1 MALTSKMID
10 PTASDLRV
18 YNTLTRKQEKF
29 EPIRPGRVNMFVCG
43 PTVWDVSHIGHGKT
57 YVAYDIMARY
67 LRRKGFSVFFLL
79 NITDVD
85 DKIINKAHDLGEQ
98 PLGMAKRLAKSFFN
112 DMKDLHVESVNL
124 YANASDHIPE
134 IIDQVSG
141 LLKKGMAYRVDDD
154 VYFDILKFPDYGKL
168 SHQKLEDLTVHR
180 VDPDPRKKH
189 PGDFA
194 LWKGQKPGEI
204 FWESPWG
211 KGRPGWHVEDTA
223 ITLTYFGP
231 MYDVHGG
238 GTELIFPHHEAEIAQ
253 AEGLTGKKPLARYWL
268 HTGLLSI
275 KGTEMHKSLGN
286 FVTIQDMIRKVGTP
300 GLRVFYAGTHYR
312 SPLDFTE
319 EALEQAVSLARRF
332 RRAHDQLVLASA
344 KIAGKKVDLA
354 TTLKRLD
361 GARDDFFRA
370 MDDDFNTPG
379 AVAAYIRI
387 VGLAEEEVRNP
398 GKESSRAILGALED
412 LGSVLGVLE
421 TDTVGQDRVSE
432 LVNFV
437 LELRNELR
445 SKREYELADR
455 IRDRMAKLGFVVEDS
470 AQETRWIT

>member
-1 MALTSKMID
+1 MID
-10 PTASDLRV
+10 PISSELRV
-18 YNTLTRKQEKF
+18 YNTLTRRQDKF
-29 EPIRPGRVNMFVCG
+29 DPIRPKRVNMFVCG

-57 YVAYDIMARY
+57 YVAYDIIARY

-98 PLGMAKRLAKSFFN
+98 PLVLAKGLAKSFFK

-134 IIDQVSG
+134 IIDQVAG
-141 LLKKGMAYRVDDD
+141 LLKKGLAY
-154 VYFDILKFPDYGKL
+154 
-168 SHQKLEDLTVHR
+168 R

-204 FWESPWG
+204 FWNSPWG

-231 MYDVHGG
+231 TYDVHGG

-253 AEGLTGKKPLARYWL
+253 AESLTGKEPLARYWL

-275 KGTEMHKSLGN
+275 KGEEMHKSLGN
-286 FVTIQDMIRKVGTP
+286 FITIQDMIGKVGTP
-300 GLRVFYAGTHYR
+300 SLRVFYAGTHYR
-312 SPLDFTE
+312 SPLDFTDQ
-319 EALEQAVSLARRF
+319 ALEQAVSLARRF
-332 RRAHDQLVLASA
+332 RRAYDQLFLARSKMSTERTEPTA
-344 KIAGKKVDLA
+344 V
-354 TTLKRLD
+354 LKRLD
-361 GARDDFFRA
+361 EARDDFFKA

-379 AVAAYIRI
+379 ALAAYIRI
-387 VGLAEEEVRNP
+387 IGLAEEEARNP
-398 GKESSRAILGALED
+398 QDKSATAIIDALEE
-412 LGSVLGVLE
+412 LGSILGVLE
-421 TDTVGQDRVSE
+421 TETVAQERVSE

-437 LELRNELR
+437 
-445 SKREYELADR
+445 
-455 IRDRMAKLGFVVEDS
+455 
-470 AQETRWIT
+470 

>member
-1 MALTSKMID
+1 
-10 PTASDLRV
+10 
-18 YNTLTRKQEKF
+18 
-29 EPIRPGRVNMFVCG
+29 MFVCG

-57 YVAYDIMARY
+57 YVAYDIIARY

-98 PLGMAKRLAKSFFN
+98 PLALAKRLAKSFFK

-134 IIDQVSG
+134 IIVQITG
-141 LLKKGMAYRVDDD
+141 LFKKGLAYRVDGD
-154 VYFDILKFPDYGKL
+154 VFFDISKFHSYGKL
-168 SHQKLEDLTVHR
+168 SHQKLDDLTVHR

-194 LWKGQKPGEI
+194 LWKSQKPGEI
-204 FWESPWG
+204 FWDSPWG
-211 KGRPGWHVEDTA
+211 KGRPGWHIEDTA

-231 MYDVHGG
+231 RYDVHGG

-253 AEGLTGKKPLARYWL
+253 AEGLTGKEPLARYWL

-286 FVTIQDMIRKVGTP
+286 FITIQDMIRNVGTP

-312 SPLDFTE
+312 SPLDFTD
-319 EALEQAVSLARRF
+319 EALQQAVSLARRI
-332 RRAHDQLVLASA
+332 RRAHDQLVAAGA
-344 KIAGKKVDLA
+344 KTSSKKAESPVWMKVLEV
-354 TTLKRLD
+354 
-361 GARDDFFRA
+361 ARDDFFKA

-379 AVAAYIRI
+379 ALTAFIRI
-387 VGLAEEEVRNP
+387 VGLAEQEARNP
-398 GKESSRAILGALED
+398 KGESVRAIVEAMQD
-412 LGSVLGVLE
+412 LGSILGVLE
-421 TDTVGQDRVSE
+421 TESIAQDRVSE

-445 SKREYELADR
+445 SNHEYELADR

-470 AQETRWIT
+470 AEETRWIT

>member
-1 MALTSKMID
+1 MID
-10 PTASDLRV
+10 PTSSELRV
-18 YNTLTRKQEKF
+18 YNTLTRRLDKF
-29 EPIRPGRVNMFVCG
+29 DPIRPNRVSMFVCG

-57 YVAYDIMARY
+57 YVDYDIMARY

-79 NITDVD
+79 NVTDVD

-98 PLGMAKRLAKSFFN
+98 PLVLAERLAKSFFT
-112 DMKDLHVESVNL
+112 DMKDLHVDSINL

-134 IIDQVSG
+134 ILDQVTG
-141 LLKKGMAYRVDDD
+141 LLRNGMAYKVDGD
-154 VYFDILKFPDYGKL
+154 VYFDISKFPGYGKL
-168 SHQKLEDLTVHR
+168 SHQKIEDLTVHR

-194 LWKGQKPGEI
+194 LWKSQKPGEM

-211 KGRPGWHVEDTA
+211 RGRPGWHVEDTA

-231 MYDVHGG
+231 TYDVHGG

-253 AEGLTGKKPLARYWL
+253 AEGLTGKEPLARYWL

-275 KGTEMHKSLGN
+275 KGEEMHKSLGN
-286 FVTIQDMIRKVGTP
+286 FIPIQDMIRKVGTP

-319 EALEQAVSLARRF
+319 EALQQAVSLARRF
-332 RRAHDQLVLASA
+332 RRAHDQLVFARTKTSS
-344 KIAGKKVDLA
+344 KKTE
-354 TTLKRLD
+354 TTGVLKRLD
-361 GARDDFFRA
+361 EARDEFFKA

-379 AVAAYIRI
+379 ALAAYIRI
-387 VGLAEEEVRNP
+387 IGLAEDEVRSP
-398 GKESSRAILGALED
+398 KTESVNAIIGALED

-421 TDTVGQDRVSE
+421 TETVAQDRVSE
-432 LVNFV
+432 LVSFV

-445 SKREYELADR
+445 SKRDYESADR

-470 AQETRWIT
+470 AEETHWIT